1 MLFDFEKHSELGN
14 TIIQDDFN
22 AYTDTQPDFVLFDK
36 DSHCFNGDDLHY
48 QYDST
53 LLRNNLDHIHTNNS
67 GKLLL
72 NI

>member
-36 DSHCFNGDDLHY
+36 DSHCFNGDDLHN

-53 LLRNNLDHIHTNNS
+53 LLRNNLDHKHTNNS
-67 GKLLL
+67 GKLL
-72 NI
+72 